1 MGLRQMGVLKK
12 LGRSSR
18 RAVCW
23 LSVGRV
29 TPTRDRESLYNKVK
43 LCIFRPAGRFRDGL
57 ARKIS
62 APLAPADG
70 ESTGDP
76 PVASLALA
84 LAPWPAR
91 RDLQVEKIE
100 SGSRVA
106 PPSPPCRAGDVKPA
120 LRQSHPRKNKVQ
132 SIPYMYPMSSD
143 LLYDS
148 STTPRTRARIT
159 PIHVHSPYATAEHT
173 GWLPVRDD
181 AP

>member
-91 RDLQVEKIE
+91 RALKVEKIE
-100 SGSRVA
+100 PVSRDTPPA
-106 PPSPPCRAGDVKPA
+106 PRCRAGDVKPA
-120 LRQSHPRKNKVQ
+120 LGNSHPRIKKCSV
-132 SIPYMYPMSSD
+132 D
-143 LLYDS
+143 
-148 STTPRTRARIT
+148 
-159 PIHVHSPYATAEHT
+159 PIHFPNETSFAA
-173 GWLPVRDD
+173 
-181 AP
+181 